1 MAPQSGFPQGLVV
14 AVPSYQT
21 LMLPMLRLIGQGA
34 ARMADCLPQL
44 AAEFAL
50 TEDEV
55 NALLPSGK
63 QTVLSNRAHWARQYL
78 SQAGLVRSE
87 RRGSY
92 VLTPDGQALLDARPD
107 AVTNETLRRYPAFL
121 AWVEGSRAAG
131 GTEASVAPI
140 VVAGEAD
147 ETPDDA
153 IERAHAA
160 LETRLQAEVL
170 EAVRQVTPQQFERL
184 ILALLSAMGYGAG
197 DLSRA
202 MMTKA
207 TGDGGI
213 DGIIHEDALGLDAVY
228 VQAKLYAPENRVGRP
243 AVQQFIGSLTG
254 EGATKGV
261 FVTTSGF
268 SAEAR
273 GYLGKVQHR
282 VVLIDGPELARLMVR
297 HGVGVR
303 PRATYVVK
311 ALDGDWFDALA

>member
-1 MAPQSGFPQGLVV
+1 
-14 AVPSYQT
+14 
-21 LMLPMLRLIGQGA
+21 MLPMLRLIGQGC
-34 ARMADCLPQL
+34 ARMSDCLPTL
-44 AAEFAL
+44 AEEFAL
-50 TEDEV
+50 SDAAV

-63 QTVLSNRAHWARQYL
+63 QTVLSNRAHWARHYL
-78 SQAGLVRSE
+78 SQAGLVRAVS
-87 RRGSY
+87 RGSY
-92 VLTPDGQALLDARPD
+92 VLTPDGQALLDTRPD

-121 AWVEGSRAAG
+121 AWVERSRG
-131 GTEASVAPI
+131 
-140 VVAGEAD
+140 AGERDPGGASDPSGADAD

-153 IERAHAA
+153 IERAHAT
-160 LETRLQAEVL
+160 LEAGLRAEVL
-170 EAVRQVTPQQFERL
+170 EAVRQITPQQFERL

-202 MMTKA
+202 LMTRA
-207 TGDGGI
+207 SADGGI

-243 AVQQFIGSLTG
+243 AVQQFVGSLTG

-282 VVLIDGPELARLMVR
+282 VVLIDGAELARLMVR

-303 PRATYVVK
+303 PRATYVVQ